1 MKRYTGTYL
10 KSLLFASVCVILF
23 SVVSVSAQTLPA
35 DTELTAAV
43 IIEQNVTF
51 AVVLVKETV
60 FADKSFADQL
70 IGSLE
75 PTFGGIPVVLMVQ
88 DAQGTPTYYGR
99 TDLSNFLANVPLEAI
114 PWKKYVLKE
123 QNSGATKF

>member
-1 MKRYTGTYL
+1 MR
-10 KSLLFASVCVILF
+10 SLLFLLACVVLL
-23 SVVSVSAQTLPA
+23 SAPSVSAQTPAA

-70 IGSLE
+70 IDSLE

-123 QNSGATKF
+123 QNSGGSKF